1 MGNDKAMYY
10 VYAEQTRLSEGT
22 EDIVGGI
29 QDLMSVHYVHNFVYL
44 KEASKFLELVQQ
56 YFLKIIPSKGSK
68 STANRVGPVQ
78 RVVKKA
84 IETLSSYD
92 ASQPGPSNL

>member
-1 MGNDKAMYY
+1 MGNDRTMYY

-22 EDIVGGI
+22 EDIIDAI
-29 QDLMSVHYVHNFVYL
+29 QDLMSIHYVHNFVYL

-56 YFLKIIPSKGSK
+56 YLLKIMPSKGSK
-68 STANRVGPVQ
+68 STANRVGPIQ
-78 RVVKKA
+78 RVVKKV

-92 ASQPGPSNL
+92 VSQPGPSKS